1 MPDKTK
7 LIRAFIAIEL
17 PDFIKKALKDTQK
30 TMLANGIKAKYIS
43 PENMHLTLKF
53 MGNIDYDLLPEIRD
67 ILTKSAQYVKPI
79 KLSLKGIGAFP
90 NSRSPK
96 IIWAGIIG
104 ETQKLATLNT
114 KLEQGLLNIGIP
126 EEKRE
131 FHGHL
136 TLARIKKNRL
146 SAQKFERVIQ
156 QTGQFESVKFTA
168 DRLILFQSRLMP
180 KGPIYIELFSAK
192 FGTKVE

>member
-7 LIRAFIAIEL
+7 PIRAFIAIKL
-17 PDFIKKALKDTQK
+17 PDFIKKVLKDTQK

-53 MGNIDYDLLPEIRD
+53 LGNIDYDLLPEIKRN
-67 ILTKSAQYVKPI
+67 LTKSAQYVKPI
-79 KLSLKGIGAFP
+79 KLSLKGIGTFP

-96 IIWAGIIG
+96 VIWAGING
-104 ETQKLATLNT
+104 ETQKLATLHAR
-114 KLEQGLLNIGIP
+114 LEQRLSNIGIP

-136 TLARIKKNRL
+136 TLARLKKNKL
-146 SAQKFERVIQ
+146 SAQKFERLLQ

-192 FGTKVE
+192 FGTKL

>member
-1 MPDKTK
+1 MSDRTK
-7 LIRAFIAIEL
+7 PVRVFIAIKL
-17 PDFIKKALKDTQK
+17 PDFIKKILKDAQK

-53 MGNIDYDLLPEIRD
+53 MGNIDYNLLPEIKKN
-67 ILTKSAQYVKPI
+67 LTNSTQYVKPI

-96 IIWAGIIG
+96 VIWAGING
-104 ETQKLATLNT
+104 EAQKLETLNAR
-114 KLEQGLLNIGIP
+114 LEQRLSKLGIP
-126 EEKRE
+126 EDKRE

-136 TLARIKKNRL
+136 TLARLKKNRL
-146 SAQKFERVIQ
+146 SAQKFERLIQ

-168 DRLILFQSRLMP
+168 DRLILFQSKLMP
-180 KGPIYIELFSAK
+180 KGPIYIELLFAK
-192 FGTKVE
+192 FGTRLE

>member
-1 MPDKTK
+1 MLDKTK
-7 LIRAFIAIEL
+7 PIRAFIAIKL
-17 PDFIKKALKDTQK
+17 PDFIRKDLKTAQK
-30 TMLANGIKAKYIS
+30 TMLDNGIKAKYIS

-53 MGNIDYDLLPEIRD
+53 MGNIDYDLLPKIRD

-90 NSRSPK
+90 NNRSPK
-96 IIWAGIIG
+96 VIWAGING
-104 ETQKLATLNT
+104 ETQKLATLHAR
-114 KLEQGLLNIGIP
+114 LEQGLLNIGIP

-136 TLARIKKNRL
+136 TLARIKKNKL
-146 SAQKFERVIQ
+146 SAQKFERFIQ
-156 QTGQFESVKFTA
+156 QTGLFESVKFTA

-180 KGPIYIELFSAK
+180 KGSIYIELFFAK
-192 FGTKVE
+192 FGIKL

>member
-1 MPDKTK
+1 MLDKTK
-7 LIRAFIAIEL
+7 PIRAFIAIKL
-17 PDFIKKALKDTQK
+17 PDFIKKVLKDTQK
-30 TMLANGIKAKYIS
+30 TMLENGIKAKYIS

-53 MGNIDYDLLPEIRD
+53 LGNIDSDLLPEIKKT
-67 ILTKSAQYVKPI
+67 LTRSAQYVKPI
-79 KLSLKGIGAFP
+79 RLSLKGIGAFP

-96 IIWAGIIG
+96 VIWAGING
-104 ETQKLATLNT
+104 ETQKLATLHA
-114 KLEQGLLNIGIP
+114 KLEQRLSKLGIR

-146 SAQKFERVIQ
+146 SAQKFERFIQ

-180 KGPIYIELFSAK
+180 KGPIYIKLFSAK
-192 FGTKVE
+192 FGTKLE

>member
-1 MPDKTK
+1 MPDKTEP
-7 LIRAFIAIEL
+7 IRAFIAIKL
-17 PDFIKKALKDTQK
+17 PDFIKKDLKDVQK
-30 TMLANGIKAKYIS
+30 TMLTNGIKAKYIS

-53 MGNIDYDLLPEIRD
+53 MGNIDYDLLPELRD

-79 KLSLKGIGAFP
+79 RLSLKGIGAFP

-96 IIWAGIIG
+96 IIWAGING
-104 ETQKLATLNT
+104 ETQKLSSLYA
-114 KLEQGLLNIGIP
+114 KLEQRLSNLGIP

-136 TLARIKKNRL
+136 TLARFKKNRL
-146 SAQKFERVIQ
+146 SAQKFERFIQ

-180 KGPIYIELFSAK
+180 KGPIYRELFFAK
-192 FGTKVE
+192 FRTKLK

>member
-1 MPDKTK
+1 MSDKIK
-7 LIRAFIAIEL
+7 PIRAFIAIKL
-17 PDFIKKALKDTQK
+17 PDFIKNDLKDAQK

-53 MGNIDYDLLPEIRD
+53 MGNIDYYLLPEIRD
-67 ILTKSAQYVKPI
+67 ILTRSAQYAKPI
-79 KLSLKGIGAFP
+79 RLSLKGIGAFP

-96 IIWAGIIG
+96 IIWAGING
-104 ETQKLATLNT
+104 ETQKLATLHT
-114 KLEQGLLNIGIP
+114 KLEQGLSNIGIP

-136 TLARIKKNRL
+136 TLARIKRNRL

-156 QTGQFESVKFTA
+156 QTRQFESVKFTA
-168 DRLILFQSRLMP
+168 DRLILFQSILMP
-180 KGPIYIELFSAK
+180 EGPIYKELFFAK
-192 FGTKVE
+192 FGTKLE

>member
-1 MPDKTK
+1 MPDKPK
-7 LIRAFIAIEL
+7 PIRAFIAIKL

-53 MGNIDYDLLPEIRD
+53 LGNADNDLQPEIKKNL
-67 ILTKSAQYVKPI
+67 IKSAQYAKPI
-79 KLSLKGIGAFP
+79 KLSLQGIGAFP

-96 IIWAGIIG
+96 VIWAGING
-104 ETQKLATLNT
+104 EIQKLATLHT
-114 KLEQGLLNIGIP
+114 KLEQRLSNIGIP

-136 TLARIKKNRL
+136 TLARLKKNRL
-146 SAQKFERVIQ
+146 SAQKFERFIQ
-156 QTGQFESVKFTA
+156 KTGQFESVKFTA

-180 KGPIYIELFSAK
+180 EGPIYIELFFAK
-192 FGTKVE
+192 FGIKL

>member
-7 LIRAFIAIEL
+7 PIRAFIAIKL
-17 PDFIKKALKDTQK
+17 PDFIKKDLKDIQK

-67 ILTKSAQYVKPI
+67 ILTRSAQYVKPI

-96 IIWAGIIG
+96 IIWAGING

-114 KLEQGLLNIGIP
+114 KLEQGLSRFGIP
-126 EEKRE
+126 KEKRE

-136 TLARIKKNRL
+136 TLARIKKNKL
-146 SAQKFERVIQ
+146 SAQKFEKFIQ
-156 QTGQFESVKFTA
+156 QTSQFESVKFKA

-180 KGPIYIELFSAK
+180 EGPIYRELFFAK
-192 FGTKVE
+192 FGIKL